1 MTIPIWLTYLS
12 DTKKWLL
19 NGDKT
24 IVSHK
29 AVKYICKRRKY
40 QCQKMIVFKKKKKI
54 LSWWKFIFVHQLQH
68 STKYLQRCQ
77 LFLDF
82 EVDVIWYSEYKT
94 SKNKKLRS
102 LRDTLF
108 SLWLHKSLLHKQ
120 INCAALVETLQR
132 LLFL

>member
-40 QCQKMIVFKKKKKI
+40 QCQKMIVFKKKKKRYSAGGS
-54 LSWWKFIFVHQLQH
+54 LLQH

-94 SKNKKLRS
+94 SKNKTLRS

>member
-19 NGDKT
+19 NGVKT
-24 IVSHK
+24 IV
-29 AVKYICKRRKY
+29 VKYICKRRKY
-40 QCQKMIVFKKKKKI
+40 QCQKMIVLKKKKI

-82 EVDVIWYSEYKT
+82 EVEVIWYSEYKT
-94 SKNKKLRS
+94 KNKKLRS

-132 LLFL
+132 LPVL